1 MIRTKWPNPS
11 GKNFPRRT
19 VKFAV
24 RAINTVR
31 KVGNRKSKHLKGR
44 FGPRVGDGNVFA
56 PKEVCWDPVLVT
68 VTFLH

>member
-1 MIRTKWPNPS
+1 MIRTKWPSPS
-11 GKNFPRRT
+11 GKNFQRRM

-56 PKEVCWDPVLVT
+56 PKEVSWGRVSVS
-68 VTFLH
+68 